1 MAETDEDK
9 KAEDEYPQDAQELE
23 ELEDEQPEEEE
34 EEEEPK
40 EPGEPEKPDCPKCPA
55 MAPAW
60 MATFADMATL
70 LMAFFVL
77 ILSFVEMEDPSI
89 FKEVSGSSTNV
100 FGVQRE
106 IPSVEP
112 PIGTNIIAQ
121 NFKSSKASPSVNVQ
135 EDTTDE
141 EPTERE
147 LKTTSKSNISDL
159 SLIHI

>member
-1 MAETDEDK
+1 MAETDDDNK
-9 KAEDEYPQDAQELE
+9 PE
-23 ELEDEQPEEEE
+23 ELNPQEADALENTDQAEVAEEEE
-34 EEEEPK
+34 EEEEEQEPE
-40 EPGEPEKPDCPKCPA
+40 EPGKPEDPDCPKCPG

-121 NFKSSKASPSVNVQ
+121 NFKSSKASPSVN
-135 EDTTDE
+135 EDKFEYRASSTLLNS
-141 EPTERE
+141 PA
-147 LKTTSKSNISDL
+147 
-159 SLIHI
+159 